1 MMKGPVSVFAMI
13 FITIFFLTGVH
24 VSAGALHKTEGMLT
38 AVEDDGS
45 VIIDKQ
51 GYLTDSMIRVLDS
64 NGKKIF
70 LEKLPLPT
78 KVYFEYDYSSKGP
91 VIKLI
96 KEIPK
101 VRPE

>member
-1 MMKGPVSVFAMI
+1 MRKQGLRIMLSGLVIALYF
-13 FITIFFLTGVH
+13 TGIYAYAGSK
-24 VSAGALHKTEGMLT
+24 VSADGMLT

-45 VIIDKQ
+45 VIIDEQ
-51 GYLTDSMIRVLDS
+51 GYLADSTVRVLDS
-64 NGKKIF
+64 NSKKIS
-70 LEKLPLPT
+70 LEKLSLPA
-78 KVYFEYDYSSKGP
+78 KVYFEYEYTSKGP